1 MHLITNVPFDQSIAA
16 QESATESIALAQ
28 QLKTTV
34 KSLEEEN
41 QKLRE
46 DTAQAALQLQVAYDE
61 DMKHIQKESTASLRA
76 LKTELQEVN
85 DKLEITSSCVTGWKE
100 RCQLVEDVQAQAVE
114 AEAVRVNA
122 LEEQIAT
129 MATQADCDKVKSQ
142 KATMELDEVKAAH
155 TEALNALRKQV
166 AEMKVQADQ
175 DAGIYKVKS
184 QKATIELDEV
194 KAAHTEALN
203 ALRKQVAEMKEQAD
217 QDAGIYKVKSQK
229 VTMELDEVK
238 AAHMEALAAARAEAA
253 APIMALENKVAVLV
267 GELVSTKQLANDAKL
282 EWKGR
287 AEKALEELDSAKGAH
302 EEALRGVQTDAG
314 DRIRALEDQLAEAR
328 SEAQDTNQQVHGL
341 PRIIAE
347 WEDRCAA
354 LTADLSRMEEA
365 QAMQREAVARADVLE
380 QQLVERMRVISAM
393 KAQQDE
399 ALAIGVNQAT
409 ERLSAQH
416 RQAMEA
422 FGEECD
428 ARVQDRLA
436 KQKDDEQVRH
446 LLTGASVYSRLLGRK
461 IGAWLIRLFPINGT
475 AYAGNSKTRQKRT
488 STKP

>member
-142 KATMELDEVKAAH
+142 KA
-155 TEALNALRKQV
+155 
-166 AEMKVQADQ
+166 
-175 DAGIYKVKS
+175 
-184 QKATIELDEV
+184 
-194 KAAHTEALN
+194 
-203 ALRKQVAEMKEQAD
+203 
-217 QDAGIYKVKSQK
+217 
-229 VTMELDEVK
+229 TMELDEVK

-380 QQLVERMRVISAM
+380 QQLVERTRVISAM

>member
-61 DMKHIQKESTASLRA
+61 DMKHIQKELTASLRA

-166 AEMKVQADQ
+166 AEMK
-175 DAGIYKVKS
+175 
-184 QKATIELDEV
+184 
-194 KAAHTEALN
+194 
-203 ALRKQVAEMKEQAD
+203 EQAD

-267 GELVSTKQLANDAKL
+267 GELVSTKQLANDTKL

-380 QQLVERMRVISAM
+380 QQLVERTRVISAM

>member
-166 AEMKVQADQ
+166 AEMK
-175 DAGIYKVKS
+175 
-184 QKATIELDEV
+184 
-194 KAAHTEALN
+194 
-203 ALRKQVAEMKEQAD
+203 EQAD

-267 GELVSTKQLANDAKL
+267 GELVSTKQLANDTKL

-380 QQLVERMRVISAM
+380 QQLVERTRVISAM